1 MAFQSRIGISDIE
14 FACGIYVSVVV
25 VVVFHLNVLNCGSLL
40 HVNTRKSFRATVET
54 AVNM

>member
-1 MAFQSRIGISDIE
+1 MAFQLRIGISDIE
-14 FACGIYVSVVV
+14 FACGVSLSV